1 MQEQIINKT
10 STTFCTRRKFL
21 INTIMGLGTI
31 TLGIFTVSFISSCSN
46 NGPTGPAIDS
56 DILDI
61 TITVDIS
68 LSENQS
74 LANVGGT
81 LALGSNALDNAGILL
96 YRSSETSVLAY
107 SRVCTHNGCTIG
119 AFQSGTSTCPCHG
132 SKFNTS
138 GSVVNGPAT
147 TALKQYNA
155 TLQGTIITITP

>member
-21 INTIMGLGTI
+21 INTLMGLGTI
-31 TLGIFTVSFISSCSN
+31 TLGTFTVSFISSCSN

-107 SRVCTHNGCTIG
+107 SRYAHIMAVQMALFRVAHLD
-119 AFQSGTSTCPCHG
+119 A
-132 SKFNTS
+132 
-138 GSVVNGPAT
+138 PAT
-147 TALKQYNA
+147 AANSIHQVYN
-155 TLQGTIITITP
+155 TT

>member
-10 STTFCTRRKFL
+10 STTYCTRRKFL

-31 TLGIFTVSFISSCSN
+31 TLGSFTVSFISGCSD
-46 NGPTGPAIDS
+46 NGPTGPAINN
-56 DILDI
+56 DIQDVS
-61 TITVDIS
+61 ITVDIS

-74 LANVGGT
+74 LAHVGGT
-81 LALGSNALDNAGILL
+81 LALGSNALDIVGILL

-107 SRVCTHNGCTIG
+107 SRRCTHNGCTIG

-132 SKFNTS
+132 SKFDTS
-138 GSVVNGPAT
+138 GSVVNGPAA
-147 TALKQYNA
+147 TALKQYHA